1 MWPFCGHFQI
11 HIQYI
16 GMGLDRELSPPTT
29 VAVLNQIDCQVFKIE
44 MLEA

>member
-11 HIQYI
+11 HIQFI
-16 GMGLDRELSPPTT
+16 GMGSDRELSPTT